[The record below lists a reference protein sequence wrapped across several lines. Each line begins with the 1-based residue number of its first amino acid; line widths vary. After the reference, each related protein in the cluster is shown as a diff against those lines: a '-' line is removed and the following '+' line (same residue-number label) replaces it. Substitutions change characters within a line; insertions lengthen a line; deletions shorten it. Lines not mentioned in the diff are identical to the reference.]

1 MRDPTLKGDARG
13 VGKWFD
19 TTAFANPPNFII
31 GNAPRTLPNTRGPGM
46 VSMDLS
52 TFKNFSIKER
62 GKLEFRAEAFNF
74 LNHVN
79 LNNPGT
85 TFSPNAQG
93 VNTNASFGVITSSM
107 KARSVQLGLRL
118 TF

>member
-1 MRDPTLKGDARG
+1 LKGENRG
-13 VGKWFD
+13 VKKWFD
-19 TTAFANPPNFII
+19 TTAFANPPDWVI

-52 TFKNFSIKER
+52 AFKNFRIMEKST
-62 GKLEFRAEAFNF
+62 LEFRAEAFNF

-79 LNNPGT
+79 LNNPGVS
-85 TFSPNAQG
+85 FSPNRQG

>member
-1 MRDPTLKGDARG
+1 MC
-13 VGKWFD
+13 
-19 TTAFANPPNFII
+19 
-31 GNAPRTLPNTRGPGM
+31 
-46 VSMDLS
+46 SSDL
-52 TFKNFSIKER
+52 
-62 GKLEFRAEAFNF
+62 F